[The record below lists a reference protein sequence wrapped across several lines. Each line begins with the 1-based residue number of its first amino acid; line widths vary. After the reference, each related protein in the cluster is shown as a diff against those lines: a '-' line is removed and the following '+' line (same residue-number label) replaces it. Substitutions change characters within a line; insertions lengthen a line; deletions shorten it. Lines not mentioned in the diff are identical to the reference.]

1 MVPRSIT
8 LLAFALLLCGC
19 NAGRSGTAAI
29 GEAFV
34 GPSSL
39 NLRQELAP
47 KSPVVATVKHGDRLE
62 VVQTRRRFVKV
73 RAQNGAI
80 GWTDSRQ
87 LLSTEEMDELKS
99 LAEESAKLPSQGA
112 ATVYE
117 SLNVHTDASRTSP
130 SFAQIVEKDMVDV
143 VGHRLA
149 PRHAPP
155 RNTTLV
161 PTPPPQPVRKKKKS
175 PESKKIPPPP
185 MPAPP
190 PLPPNWLE
198 LSKSAKPAPGAEE
211 EFAREAA
218 AEGRRDKEDPV
229 DKPVPMEDWSLVRLK
244 DGRTGWVLSRM
255 LIMAIPDEV
264 AQYAEGHRITSYF
277 ALADV
282 QDGDQTKH
290 HWLWT
295 TMSRLAQP
303 YEFDGF
309 RVFIWNLRRHRYETA
324 YIERNVKGYY
334 PVLARKGKG
343 DRGEGATFAVLL
355 ETADGQ
361 FIEKKFAFNGYRV
374 SLVSKTP
381 HAPPERDQDGDGAQ
395 SVAAGQRSAA
405 PADSGFIDS
414 LKNRAKSILK

>member
-8 LLAFALLLCGC
+8 FLAFVLVLCGC
-19 NAGRSGTAAI
+19 RGSGSGPAAI

-34 GPSSL
+34 GPSNL

-47 KSPVVATVKHGDRLE
+47 KSKVVATVKHGERLE
-62 VVQTRRRFVKV
+62 VVQTRRRFVRV
-73 RAQNGAI
+73 RTQNGAV

-87 LLSTEEMDELKS
+87 LLSTDEMDELKE
-99 LAEESAKLPSQGA
+99 LAEESAKLPTQGA

-117 SLNVHTDASRTSP
+117 PLNVHTEASRTSP
-130 SFAQIVEKDMVDV
+130 SFAQIQEKDMVDV
-143 VGHRLA
+143 VGHKIA

-155 RNTTLV
+155 RSTSIV
-161 PTPPPQPVRKKKKS
+161 APPPPKPVRKKKKAPNS
-175 PESKKIPPPP
+175 RTVPAPP

-190 PLPPNWLE
+190 PLPANWLE
-198 LSKSAKPAPGAEE
+198 LSKAAKPGSAAEE
-211 EFAREAA
+211 EFARESA
-218 AEGRRDKEDPV
+218 AEGRRDKEEAEE
-229 DKPVPMEDWSLVRLK
+229 KPVPMEDWSLVRLK

-282 QDGDQTKH
+282 QDGDQKKH
-290 HWLWT
+290 YWLWT
-295 TMSRLAQP
+295 TMSRPAQP
-303 YEFDGF
+303 FEFDGF

-334 PVLARKGKG
+334 PVLAQKGK

-355 ETADGQ
+355 EVAGGQ
-361 FIEKKFAFNGYRV
+361 FIEKKFTFNGYRV
-374 SLVSKTP
+374 SLVSKLP
-381 HAPPERDQDGDGAQ
+381 HDPPQRDAGADGGQ
-395 SVAAGQRSAA
+395 SVASGNRPAAG
-405 PADSGFIDS
+405 ADPGFIDS